1 MNRVSTN
8 QANNDMIYHTYRRQK
23 LMNDLQN
30 KMAEQTRIKELRDD
44 PVAAAHSAR
53 FLSRISR
60 LDRFQENVENV
71 QSFRRVAE
79 GYMNEANQI
88 LHRIREIAVQG
99 ATGTYAK
106 EDKKIMG
113 QEVNELLKELVE
125 VSNSSGAD
133 GSKLFGGD
141 RNTSEPFRALEGR
154 HPEISGRVI
163 TKVDYVGGNKDNF
176 VEISDENLI
185 PTGFRGNN
193 IFWAEQHQI
202 FSGVNTASYT
212 VPENTAILIDGVRVP
227 LSAGENIHGIIAK
240 IKDSDAAVDAYL
252 DPVSNSLNIRSTV
265 PHQILLED
273 EQGGSVLQDLGLVSG
288 NGRPPFN
295 IASDARESGGS
306 VFDMVISLR
315 DSLYS
320 GDTLEIGGRGIQG
333 ITTAQDTLVQEIAK
347 LGSVDERMEI
357 VWNRLNREIP
367 QTQEQNS
374 LASDIDMAEAILELK
389 MLEYTHKAALQTA
402 GRILQPTLMDFL
414 R

>member
-30 KMAEQTRIKELRDD
+30 KMAEQTRIKELRDA

-60 LDRFQENVENV
+60 LERFQENVENV

-99 ATGTYAK
+99 ATGTFTK
-106 EDKKIMG
+106 DDKKIMG

-125 VSNSSGAD
+125 VANSSGAD

-141 RNTSEPFRALEGR
+141 RNITEPFRALESR
-154 HPEISGRVI
+154 HPEINGRVI
-163 TKVDYVGGNKDNF
+163 SKVDYVGGNKDNF

-185 PTGFRGNN
+185 PAGFRGNN

-202 FSGVNTASYT
+202 FSGVNAETYT
-212 VPENTAILIDGVRVP
+212 VAEDTAILIDGVRVP
-227 LSAGENIHGIIAK
+227 LAAGDNIHGIIAK

-273 EQGGSVLQDLGLVSG
+273 EQGGTVLQDLGVVSG

-320 GDTLEIGGRGIQG
+320 GDTLDIGGRGIQG
-333 ITTAQDTLVQEIAK
+333 ITTAQNNLVQEIAK

>member
-30 KMAEQTRIKELRDD
+30 KMAEQTRIRELRDD

-60 LDRFQENVENV
+60 LERFQENVENV

-99 ATGTYAK
+99 ATGTFTK

-125 VSNSSGAD
+125 VANASGAD

-141 RNTSEPFRALEGR
+141 RNLTEPFRALEGR
-154 HPEISGRVI
+154 HPEINGRVI
-163 TKVDYVGGNKDNF
+163 SKVDYVGGNKDNF

-185 PTGFRGNN
+185 PSGFRGNS

-202 FSGVNTASYT
+202 FSGVNAESYT
-212 VPENTAILIDGVRVP
+212 VPEDTAIMIDGVRIP
-227 LSAGENIHGIIAK
+227 LAEGDNIYGIIAR

-273 EQGGSVLQDLGLVSG
+273 EQGGSVLQDLGVVSG

-315 DSLYS
+315 DSLYA
-320 GDTLEIGGRGIQG
+320 GDTLDIGGRGIQG
-333 ITTAQDTLVQEIAK
+333 ITSAQNNLVQEIAK

>member
-1 MNRVSTN
+1 M
-8 QANNDMIYHTYRRQK
+8 
-23 LMNDLQN
+23 
-30 KMAEQTRIKELRDD
+30 
-44 PVAAAHSAR
+44 
-53 FLSRISR
+53 
-60 LDRFQENVENV
+60 
-71 QSFRRVAE
+71 
-79 GYMNEANQI
+79 
-88 LHRIREIAVQG
+88 
-99 ATGTYAK
+99 
-106 EDKKIMG
+106 
-113 QEVNELLKELVE
+113 
-125 VSNSSGAD
+125 
-133 GSKLFGGD
+133 
-141 RNTSEPFRALEGR
+141 
-154 HPEISGRVI
+154 
-163 TKVDYVGGNKDNF
+163 
-176 VEISDENLI
+176 
-185 PTGFRGNN
+185 
-193 IFWAEQHQI
+193 
-202 FSGVNTASYT
+202 
-212 VPENTAILIDGVRVP
+212 IDGVRIP
-227 LSAGENIHGIIAK
+227 LAAGDNIYGIIAR

-273 EQGGSVLQDLGLVSG
+273 EQGGSVLQDLGVVSG

-315 DSLYS
+315 DSLYA
-320 GDTLEIGGRGIQG
+320 GDTLDIGGRGIQG
-333 ITTAQDTLVQEIAK
+333 ITSAQNNLVQEIAK